1 MTLTCTIYNLYILGH
16 DEAITPILDNF
27 VTYSVGAIYFT
38 VLNLPGTEHYKMK
51 NVFLVAIL
59 PGSDEPKHDMNEFLQ
74 PLVEDL
80 LSLWER
86 GIQVKGPDGSSV
98 TVKCA
103 VGCLACDIPASRKAA
118 GFVGHSARLGCS
130 KCKKEFQTVGGFG
143 GKVDYSGFTREDWP
157 K

>member
-1 MTLTCTIYNLYILGH
+1 MTLTCTIYNLYIRGH

-38 VLNLPGTEHYKMK
+38 VLNLPGTERYKMK

-59 PGSDEPKHDMNEFLQ
+59 PGPDEPKHDMNEFLQ

-86 GIQVKGPDGSSV
+86 GIQVKDPDGSSV

-118 GFVGHSARLGCS
+118 GL
-130 KCKKEFQTVGGFG
+130 
-143 GKVDYSGFTREDWP
+143 
-157 K
+157 